1 MTKQSALGIDYGI
14 KRIGVALSYH
24 SLADPLKIVPH
35 GNAVFADL
43 LKIIKEHNV
52 GYLVFGI
59 SDGEMAEKTR
69 IFAEK
74 LKILTGLPVAFIDEA
89 YSSKQVHEKM
99 KIKRGPRPS
108 QQKPIDHYVAAELL
122 QEWLDSKLLQE
133 ERHA

>member
-1 MTKQSALGIDYGI
+1 MTKQSTLGIDYGV
-14 KRIGVALSYH
+14 KRIGVAVSYH
-24 SLADPLKIVPH
+24 SLAEPLKIVPH

-43 LKIIKEHNV
+43 QRIIDEHNV

-74 LKILTGLPVAFIDEA
+74 LKLVTGLPLAFIDEA

-99 KIKRGPRPS
+99 KIKRGPRAS
-108 QQKPIDHYVAAELL
+108 QHKPIDHYVAAELL

-133 ERHA
+133 ERYA